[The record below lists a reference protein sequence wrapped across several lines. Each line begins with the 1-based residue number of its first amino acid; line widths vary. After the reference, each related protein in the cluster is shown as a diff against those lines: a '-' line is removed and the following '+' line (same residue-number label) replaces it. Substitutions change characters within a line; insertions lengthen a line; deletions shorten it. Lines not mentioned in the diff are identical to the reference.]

1 MFTTDAIYARI
12 ERIRAMQKND
22 PNQFAENP
30 LGPQYLTRRERYLE
44 LIRELER
51 RLRNAEQI
59 PGCVWRDAATP
70 FASNH

>member
-12 ERIRAMQKND
+12 ERVRAMQKAD
-22 PNQFAENP
+22 PNQFAPNP

-44 LIRELER
+44 VIRELER
-51 RLRNAEQI
+51 RLRNAETI